1 MASAWQS
8 KKRGRLAIHRPEG
21 WRGTGGFWH
30 SDLLG
35 KVTGT
40 LPGRPCVISDR
51 HPGET
56 APSQPVFLTSS
67 KKPLHINAVQF
78 SFLPSRFI
86 FPSYQKCHGNCSPG
100 SNSPGRN
107 RQVLPVFDP
116 VGFCSFLRHIPK
128 ILGNLRESSRR
139 LFWASEDN
147 QQGEDSHF
155 SGFPANPGTCPC
167 PQSDCSESKCVAS
180 VTRGNSDSE
189 FWSRDSFKWAQHK
202 STLTWFAAL
211 FQSSPHLTEPIKHA
225 EVSPDLCCP
234 SFSSQSKAEQS
245 L

>member
-1 MASAWQS
+1 MT
-8 KKRGRLAIHRPEG
+8 RE
-21 WRGTGGFWH
+21 
-30 SDLLG
+30 
-35 KVTGT
+35 V
-40 LPGRPCVISDR
+40 CVISDR

-56 APSQPVFLTSS
+56 APSQPVFLTSN

-78 SFLPSRFI
+78 SFLPSRLI

-128 ILGNLRESSRR
+128 RLGNLRESSRR

-167 PQSDCSESKCVAS
+167 PQS
-180 VTRGNSDSE
+180 VTVLKVNVWLQSPGE
-189 FWSRDSFKWAQHK
+189 IQTQSFGAGILSNGHNINLLW
-202 STLTWFAAL
+202 
-211 FQSSPHLTEPIKHA
+211 
-225 EVSPDLCCP
+225 PDLQLC
-234 SFSSQSKAEQS
+234 FSQV
-245 L
+245 LI

>member
-8 KKRGRLAIHRPEG
+8 KKRGKLAIHRPEG

-116 VGFCSFLRHIPK
+116 AGFCSFLRHIPK

-147 QQGEDSHF
+147 QQGEDSRF
-155 SGFPANPGTCPC
+155 SGFPANPGMCPC
-167 PQSDCSESKCVAS
+167 PQS
-180 VTRGNSDSE
+180 VTVLKVNVWLQSPGE
-189 FWSRDSFKWAQHK
+189 IQTQSFGAGILSNGHNINLLW
-202 STLTWFAAL
+202 
-211 FQSSPHLTEPIKHA
+211 
-225 EVSPDLCCP
+225 PDLQLC
-234 SFSSQSKAEQS
+234 FSQV
-245 L
+245 LI

>member
-8 KKRGRLAIHRPEG
+8 KKGGRLAIHRPEG

-128 ILGNLRESSRR
+128 ILGNLRERVAGDYFGHQRTTNKERTPAFQVSLLILGRAHVPN
-139 LFWASEDN
+139 LWPFW
-147 QQGEDSHF
+147 
-155 SGFPANPGTCPC
+155 
-167 PQSDCSESKCVAS
+167 K
-180 VTRGNSDSE
+180 
-189 FWSRDSFKWAQHK
+189 
-202 STLTWFAAL
+202 
-211 FQSSPHLTEPIKHA
+211 
-225 EVSPDLCCP
+225 
-234 SFSSQSKAEQS
+234 
-245 L
+245 